1 MKNMNMI
8 MIMMKNNNIKK
19 IGAVILLLSCVP
31 YLKLMAGSTDT
42 IVNNISFQTFLN
54 SVGKN
59 NLSYLAEKHN
69 VDIAEAEVIASKVMP
84 DPELS
89 FEGAKDNYTLE
100 LGYAL
105 ELGNKRGARVNLAKS
120 QSELTKLALSNFFQE
135 LRAEAANAFLDAMMQ
150 RELLDVKKSSYEYMV
165 QLSKSD
171 SIRFKLGEI
180 TENDARQSKLEAA
193 TLLNEVY
200 QQEADLKSALAV
212 LNMYMGKSADVLE
225 IPVGEW
231 GNIERD
237 YNLAELINIASYN
250 RADLMMAAKNTDVV
264 TNQLKLAQAERKMDL
279 GLMVGYERDWNGFFP
294 NRNSVKAG
302 VSIPLKFSNTN
313 KGAVKAAQFAIDQ
326 SKYEYRNVQLQI
338 QTEVSQNFYQYD
350 AAKKKVKQY
359 QLGLLSDSKKILEGF
374 VYSYRRGETSILDVL
389 VAQRTYNEVQEQ
401 YLEAMKGYASALV
414 DLEKSCGIWD
424 IDF

>member
-8 MIMMKNNNIKK
+8 MIMMKNNNIKR
-19 IGAVILLLSCVP
+19 IGAVILLLSCVSF
-31 YLKLMAGSTDT
+31 LKLMADSADS

-59 NLSYLAEKHN
+59 NLSYLAEKYN

-120 QSELTKLALSNFFQE
+120 QSELTKLAFSNFFKE

-212 LNMYMGKSADVLE
+212 LNMYMGKSTDVLE

-237 YNLAELINIASYN
+237 YNLAELINIASNN

-338 QTEVSQNFYQYD
+338 QTEVSRNFYQYD

-359 QLGLLSDSKKILEGF
+359 QLGLLSESKKVLEGF
-374 VYSYRRGETSILDVL
+374 VYSYRRGETNILDVL

>member
-1 MKNMNMI
+1 
-8 MIMMKNNNIKK
+8 MKNNNIKK
-19 IGAVILLLSCVP
+19 IGVVILLLSCVSF
-31 YLKLMAGSTDT
+31 LKLMAGSADS
-42 IVNNISFQTFLN
+42 IVNNNISFQTFLN

-59 NLSYLAEKHN
+59 NLSYLAEKYN
-69 VDIAEAEVIASKVMP
+69 VDIAEAEVIALKVMP

-105 ELGNKRGARVNLAKS
+105 ELGNKRGTRINLAKS

-180 TENDARQSKLEAA
+180 TENDARQTKLEAA

-212 LNMYMGKSADVLE
+212 LNMYMGKSTDVLE

-264 TNQLKLAQAERKMDL
+264 TNQLKLVQAERKMDL

-338 QTEVSQNFYQYD
+338 QTQVSQNFYQYD

-359 QLGLLSDSKKILEGF
+359 QLGLLSESKKVLEGF
-374 VYSYRRGETSILDVL
+374 VYSYRRGETNILDVL

-414 DLEKSCGIWD
+414 NLEKSCGIWD